1 MSLSCHQ
8 RMEPQHKH
16 NTTQGVRI
24 QGGDLRH
31 ALKGLGSRAAQL
43 RWHNKG
49 AHIALDVIKGL
60 HFLHSHGVLH
70 RDIKSG
76 NVLLSGDFSQ
86 AKICDVGLAHIMGS
100 TSNTG
105 QSVQATFAYAAPEML
120 FNYK

>member
-1 MSLSCHQ
+1 ML
-8 RMEPQHKH
+8 
-16 NTTQGVRI
+16 T

>member
-1 MSLSCHQ
+1 M
-8 RMEPQHKH
+8 
-16 NTTQGVRI
+16 
-24 QGGDLRH
+24 QGGDSRH
-31 ALKGLGSRAAQL
+31 ALKGLGSKAAAQL

-60 HFLHSHGVLH
+60 HFLHTHGVLH

-76 NVLLSGDFSQ
+76 NVLLSGDYSQ

-105 QSVQATFAYAAPEML
+105 GSVQATFDYAAPEML
-120 FNYK
+120 FNHR